1 MNASITKQQVRQAI
15 NEILIRYGV
24 DNLELEISL
33 TEQAWALAQPNGDK
47 PEHQRLTSDQAR
59 QDTLNALGRGSIAV
73 EDITGAVYQHFRINI
88 HWETRTGRQFL
99 EWLVCRQA
107 EGQTVETFAAWWKR
121 DDWRGKTGQPPSMQQ
136 MYELWPQAFI
146 DTNQLGKAQCH
157 KTNGN
162 GLDESTRVGLAY
174 LNNNGPRGRLTSKV
188 LADLRGKYGDA
199 WLVEHGVTWA
209 NKVTSVTP

>member
-59 QDTLNALGRGSIAV
+59 QDTLNALGRGSRAV

-146 DTNQLGKAQCH
+146 AKP
-157 KTNGN
+157 NGN
-162 GLDESTRVGLAY
+162 GNLDDLTRTGLDY
-174 LNNNGPRGRLTSKV
+174 LNNNGPRGKLTIKI
-188 LADLRGKYGDA
+188 LADLRDKYGDA
-199 WLVEHGVTWA
+199 WLVEHGVPWA
-209 NKVTSVTP
+209 SKVMTVMP